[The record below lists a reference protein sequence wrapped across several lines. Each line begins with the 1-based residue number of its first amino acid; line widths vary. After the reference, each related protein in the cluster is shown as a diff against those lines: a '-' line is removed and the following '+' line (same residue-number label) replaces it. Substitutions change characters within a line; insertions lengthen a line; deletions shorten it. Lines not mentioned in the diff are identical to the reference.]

1 MSERDP
7 FGELA
12 EILAEALEEF
22 IKYER
27 GEINLVTH
35 EVDELT
41 LAPLNNE

>member
-1 MSERDP
+1 MSERDL
-7 FGELA
+7 FRELT
-12 EILAEALEEF
+12 EALEEI

-41 LAPLNNE
+41 LAPLDNE